1 MQIAFSTL
9 VFATV
14 AAAVFITAN
23 RVSGNKIP
31 AEWRYAVGWIL
42 AVSFVLPANVPLL
55 RVEMPE
61 SRLEQMGFDGEA
73 YGEQIYFPVQP
84 QPPELPEDGETPAPA
99 EPNEQGA
106 GKTPFSLRGAVWSVY
121 ALGVFLT
128 LFCKLYRYC
137 RAVKSLQ
144 RCGRAPSERENE
156 IYLRLCEKYGFRKP
170 PVLLVCSADIAGS
183 SVTFGFFRR
192 VVLIS
197 DKFAEEGHA
206 LILEHELTHCKRRD
220 SFFKAGLMLL
230 GSLYWYNPVMHV
242 FIREMHALCEQSCD
256 EKLLKNSGFE
266 EKKLYCRLLIEA
278 ACTQADNKNIV
289 SAFKGGK
296 KIMKKRIENILGRKS
311 KLIAVLVLSTVIL
324 VTALTSAIYVATPP
338 ENIKVIYFST
348 PQQMWDAAHKKEAKE
363 NFYCNTHYNIK
374 YDYSVDSDEMNL
386 SGVVNGKE
394 FNVKGDFVT
403 TSYNGARLA
412 YTGEDTLGNYNVK
425 SIIFMMAQATEAADL
440 PIQDHNE
447 GEKARHH
454 YFGGW
459 FKEYAEANPQ
469 YKTVLRVA
477 LNPVGT
483 DEIITIEIFIE
494 DDFIRDFII
503 LRNLKY
509 KNVDEAACHK
519 IEFWTSE
526 WYKEHSSSVN
536 FD

>member
-84 QPPELPEDGETPAPA
+84 QPPELPEGGETPAPA

-106 GKTPFSLRGAVWSVY
+106 GKTPFFLRGAVWSVY

-338 ENIKVIYFST
+338 ENVKVAYFT
-348 PQQMWDAAHKKEAKE
+348 EPQQLVDVSNKKDVIE
-363 NFYCNTHYNIK
+363 NYLSKNHYNIE
-374 YDYSVDSDEMNL
+374 YNYSVDSDKIEI
-386 SGVVNGKE
+386 SGIINGLE
-394 FNVKGDFVT
+394 FNVEGEFAGI
-403 TSYNGARLA
+403 SYNGARVL
-412 YTGEDTLGNYNVK
+412 YWGEDKSNNYDVK
-425 SIIFMMAQATEAADL
+425 IIRFEYSQRTPYTEL
-440 PIQDHNE
+440 PLPNHEIQSEH
-447 GEKARHH
+447 R
-454 YFGGW
+454 FIGW
-459 FKEYAEANPQ
+459 FGDYARENTN
-469 YKTVLRVA
+469 YKNVLELN
-477 LNPVGT
+477 LNPKGT
-483 DEIITIEIFIE
+483 DDLVVIEIFIE
-494 DDFIRDFII
+494 ENFIMDYVTKNDI
-503 LRNLKY
+503 KY
-509 KNVDEAACHK
+509 EFNQEIQDYEGWNVPWLISHGVK
-519 IEFWTSE
+519 
-526 WYKEHSSSVN
+526 VQ
-536 FD
+536 